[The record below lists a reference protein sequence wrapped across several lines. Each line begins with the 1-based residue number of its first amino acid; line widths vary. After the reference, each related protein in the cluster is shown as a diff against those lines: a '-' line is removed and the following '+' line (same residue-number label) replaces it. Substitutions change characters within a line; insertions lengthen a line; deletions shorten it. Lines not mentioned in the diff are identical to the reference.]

1 MVQKILSG
9 YVTSISK
16 FKNDPEAI
24 LAKANGESVGIFYR
38 NEIAFYAVPAQLYE
52 EMMDFVEFQQRE
64 ESALKTDPAQSRP
77 TQ

>member
-1 MVQKILSG
+1 M
-9 YVTSISK
+9 
-16 FKNDPEAI
+16 
-24 LAKANGESVGIFYR
+24 FYR

>member
-1 MVQKILSG
+1 MIQKVMSG

-24 LAKANGESVGIFYR
+24 LAKANGEVVGIFYR
-38 NEIAFYAVPAQLYE
+38 NEIAFYAVPAQLYK

-64 ESALKTDPAQSRP
+64 TSELKPNFPQSSL
-77 TQ
+77 TE